1 MDILL
6 DTFKETLEREGTSIV
21 IGADTFKVFFR
32 RNEKGETIA
41 HSTLYALYS
50 NQIKQG
56 EVFSLNGNKY
66 LITKELTA
74 ENTTYRKYDCV
85 QCNATI
91 KWMYGK
97 NDLVIYDCYMVG
109 IADSLKSSANA
120 TIINSKIEVWLP
132 LNADSERIILNG
144 RFFCGSYVSANKII
158 DINYLNGL
166 CILYAE
172 RDTILSTDDEI
183 NGIASRWTF
192 EDKPSNYSVAITESD
207 VEIEQDA
214 TTQLTVA
221 VSKNGSLMETQPT
234 INWTISD
241 GSVCSVDS
249 SNIVTG
255 LVVGSTKITG
265 SYKVNDYDTCT
276 SDSVNVVVKDKPVV
290 VGDVVVTPVYNATTY
305 YNLKQ
310 GVTTTFTASIS
321 GLASPQWN
329 ITVNANG
336 NTTTNY
342 TATINNTN
350 GTFTIKNLKMSSYKL
365 LVTVA
370 EQTTGKSMVY
380 SVGLGGLM

>member
-6 DTFKETLEREGTSIV
+6 NTFKETLEREGINII
-21 IGADTFKVFFR
+21 IGANTYKVFFR

-50 NQIKQG
+50 DQIKQG
-56 EVFSLNGNKY
+56 EVFSLNGSKY
-66 LITKELTA
+66 LITKELTT
-74 ENTTYRKYDCV
+74 ENTVYRKFECI

-109 IADSLKSSANA
+109 IADSLKTSSNA

-132 LNADSERIILNG
+132 LNADSERIRLNG
-144 RFFCGSYVSANKII
+144 RFFCGSYTSVNKII

-166 CILYAE
+166 CYLYAE
-172 RDTILSTDDEI
+172 RDTILTTDDEI
-183 NGIASRWTF
+183 NGIAERWTI
-192 EDKPSNYSVAITESD
+192 EEKPSNYSVAITESD

-241 GSVCSVDS
+241 GSVCTVDS
-249 SNIVTG
+249 SNIITG

-265 SYKVNDYDTCT
+265 SYKVTEDDTCT
-276 SDSVNVVVKDKPVV
+276 SDSVNVVVNTKPVV
-290 VGDVVVTPVYNATTY
+290 VGDVVVTPGYNGPTY
-305 YNLKQ
+305 YNLKMNI
-310 GVTTTFTASIS
+310 TTTFTASIS

-336 NTTTNY
+336 NTATNY

-350 GTFTIKNLKMSSYKL
+350 GTFTIKNLKQSSYKL

>member
-380 SVGLGGLM
+380 SINLGSLM

>member
-172 RDTILSTDDEI
+172 RDTILTTDDEI
-183 NGIASRWTF
+183 NGIAERWTI
-192 EDKPSNYSVAITESD
+192 EDKPNNYSVAITESD

-234 INWTISD
+234 VNCMVASCSIS
-241 GSVCSVDS
+241 
-249 SNIVTG
+249 
-255 LVVGSTKITG
+255 
-265 SYKVNDYDTCT
+265 T
-276 SDSVNVVVKDKPVV
+276 SDSVI
-290 VGDVVVTPVYNATTY
+290 AT
-305 YNLKQ
+305 L
-310 GVTTTFTASIS
+310 
-321 GLASPQWN
+321 
-329 ITVNANG
+329 
-336 NTTTNY
+336 
-342 TATINNTN
+342 
-350 GTFTIKNLKMSSYKL
+350 
-365 LVTVA
+365 
-370 EQTTGKSMVY
+370 
-380 SVGLGGLM
+380 

>member
-166 CILYAE
+166 CYLYAE
-172 RDTILSTDDEI
+172 RDTIQTTDDEI
-183 NGIASRWTF
+183 NGIVGRWTF
-192 EDKPSNYSVAITESD
+192 EDKPNNYSVAITESD

-214 TTQLTVA
+214 TIQLTVA

-234 INWTISD
+234 IKWTISE

-255 LVVGSTKITG
+255 LVVGATKITG

-380 SVGLGGLM
+380 SINLGSLM

>member
-290 VGDVVVTPVYNATTY
+290 VGDVVVTPVYNATTF

-380 SVGLGGLM
+380 SINLGSLM

>member
-132 LNADSERIILNG
+132 RNADSERIILNG

-380 SVGLGGLM
+380 SINLGSLM